1 MRKLSKNLSL
11 HCWTLLVECF
21 PKKIW
26 KCDLILSMVTEG
38 CDKSRTQRT
47 NMRQQICCVHPVY
60 GSRTQFYT
68 PITLF
73 LLSLVYFDPVF
84 FFIGWKLF
92 CMFLSQSFDL
102 NISAMFNRFHLCFC
116 NVDQIDFVNF
126 INSMLSF
133 TILGSPPYTHPLNQL
148 LPFTM
153 IEKKLFLQE
162 NSLMFFQITTLRLM

>member
-11 HCWTLLVECF
+11 PCWTLLVECF

-47 NMRQQICCVHPVY
+47 NVRQQICCVHPVY

-68 PITLF
+68 PIYF
-73 LLSLVYFDPVF
+73 IFNFFGLLWPVF
-84 FFIGWKLF
+84 FFIDWKLF

-133 TILGSPPYTHPLNQL
+133 TILVSPPPPTPT
-148 LPFTM
+148 P
-153 IEKKLFLQE
+153 
-162 NSLMFFQITTLRLM
+162 